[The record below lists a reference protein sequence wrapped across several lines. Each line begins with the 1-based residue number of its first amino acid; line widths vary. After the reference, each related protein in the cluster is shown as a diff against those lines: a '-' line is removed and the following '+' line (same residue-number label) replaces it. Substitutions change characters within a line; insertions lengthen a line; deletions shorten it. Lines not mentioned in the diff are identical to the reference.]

1 MRVTDISMMDGV
13 AMGGMASPALG
24 VMDGMLR
31 LYHAWD
37 AVAEELVKVR
47 AAPLCAQCGD
57 CCRNNV
63 PVAYGLE
70 AVFALSYLIGQATLE
85 EALQRAEAWLIDRHS
100 QAPTR
105 DALTL
110 DKVTSGLE
118 QKLQNEFMALAA
130 TPCPFLDG
138 NTCFIHGCHPLVCR
152 ALGVTRTPPPKCKRP
167 VGRGES
173 LTYRTIVPEHA
184 SNMLREAV
192 EAVLECVPKPTWAM
206 AGFLPSLLI
215 GLARPTRYHN
225 LVESGSISTAKI
237 LVTSPSMGLL
247 WQEQVETLVKDD
259 ITKGKLVTAR
269 S

>member
-1 MRVTDISMMDGV
+1 MQVADISMADV
-13 AMGGMASPALG
+13 TALDNTASPALG
-24 VMDGMLR
+24 VMDEMLH

-37 AVAEELVKVR
+37 AVAEELVNELG
-47 AAPLCAQCGD
+47 APLCAQCGD

-70 AVFALSYLIGQATLE
+70 AVFALSYLIGQDRLD
-85 EALQRAEAWLIDRHS
+85 EALQRAEAWLIDRHN

-118 QKLQNEFMALAA
+118 QKLQDEFIALAA

-138 NTCFIHGCHPLVCR
+138 NMCFIHGCRPLVCR

-167 VGRGES
+167 IGRGETT
-173 LTYRTIVPEHA
+173 TYRTIVPDEA
-184 SNMLREAV
+184 RNILREAV
-192 EAVLECVPKPTWAM
+192 DETLKCVPKPTWAM
-206 AGFLPSLLI
+206 GGFLPSLLV
-215 GLARPTRYHN
+215 GLARPTRYRN
-225 LVESGSISTAKI
+225 LIESGSISTAKI

-259 ITKGKLVTAR
+259 ITKGALVTAR

>member
-1 MRVTDISMMDGV
+1 
-13 AMGGMASPALG
+13 MGGMASPALG
-24 VMDGMLR
+24 AMDAMLH

-37 AVAEELVKVR
+37 AVAEELVKER

-70 AVFALSYLIGQATLE
+70 AVFALSYLIGQDTLD
-85 EALQRAEAWLIDRHS
+85 EALQRAEAWLIDRHN

-110 DKVTSGLE
+110 DKATSGLE
-118 QKLQNEFMALAA
+118 QKLQDEFMALTA

-167 VGRGES
+167 IGRGE
-173 LTYRTIVPEHA
+173 TMTHRTIVPGNA
-184 SNMLREAV
+184 RNMLRVAV
-192 EAVLECVPKPTWAM
+192 DEVLKCVPKPTWAM
-206 AGFLPSLLI
+206 AGFLPSLLV

-259 ITKGKLVTAR
+259 ITKGELVTAR